1 MTMKAGNRKRRRGEY
16 LLDVKVQTPGR
27 WRRRT
32 RVGATILA
40 VVAMLVLTCYGLY
53 RACAFAVRR
62 LVFENPRFALAQII
76 VDNDGALTPERV
88 AQLAGVR
95 VGLNLF
101 SLDLAAVQR
110 NLETIPLVRRVEVR
124 RVLPAR
130 LFICVNERVPMA
142 RLKAAGREAAET
154 GLLIDR
160 SGVVMQPLKLSDGS
174 VVQPATAQRLP
185 VLTGVPMAGVRVGKQ
200 IESEP
205 VYRALELL
213 EAAGQ
218 SITGSLLEIEQV
230 DLSRPRALVVT
241 TRSRAVIRFDEE
253 NFPQQLRRLGV
264 ILNWARQRQKL
275 VQSVDLTVN
284 RSVPVAFAN

>member
-1 MTMKAGNRKRRRGEY
+1 MKLGNRKRRRREY

-27 WRRRT
+27 WRQRT
-32 RVGATILA
+32 RVGATVFA
-40 VVAMLVLTCYGLY
+40 AVAMLVLASYGLY
-53 RACAFAVRR
+53 RGCGFAVRR
-62 LVFENPRFALAQII
+62 LVFENPRFAIAQIV

-88 AQLAGVR
+88 AQLGGVR

-110 NLETIPLVRRVEVR
+110 NLEAIPLVRRVEVR
-124 RVLPAR
+124 RMLPAR
-130 LFICVNERVPMA
+130 LFIRVNERVPMA
-142 RLKAAGREAAET
+142 RLRGAGNDTPET

-160 SGVVMQPLKLSDGS
+160 SGMVMQPLKLADGA
-174 VVQPATAQRLP
+174 VVQPPTARSVP

-218 SITGSLLEIEQV
+218 SMTGSLLDIEQI
-230 DLSRPRALVVT
+230 DLSKPRTLVVT
-241 TRSRAVIRFDEE
+241 TRSRAVIRFDVES
-253 NFPQQLRRLGV
+253 FPQQWRRLGV
-264 ILNWARQRQKL
+264 ILSWARQRQKL